1 MKEARRSAAKI
12 AALFAASALL
22 LAGCTTP
29 ARPDRMTGDIAP
41 VPQST
46 EPPEIA
52 TVFVTVYGDDVGGF
66 ASHYYPL
73 PRSDFEQ
80 ALLNT
85 IASDSNFAAATSQ
98 GDADYAVNVGLIS
111 LVAPQ
116 WSGNVTLETSWSI
129 TTLGEREELGRQM
142 IRTTSPSPFSKR
154 REATEE
160 AARTNIVAGLEW
172 LAERLR
178 SLDGTD
184 SPPDE

>member
-1 MKEARRSAAKI
+1 MTEARRSAALV
-12 AALFAASALL
+12 AALFAAGVLL
-22 LAGCTTP
+22 LSACTTP
-29 ARPDRMTGDIAP
+29 ARPDRMSGDMAS
-41 VPQST
+41 VPQSS

-52 TVFVTVYGDDVGGF
+52 TVFITVYGDDVGGF

-80 ALLNT
+80 ALLST
-85 IASDSNFAAATSQ
+85 IASDRNFAAAANRN
-98 GDADYAVNVGLIS
+98 DADYAVNVGLIS

-129 TTLGEREELGRQM
+129 TTLVGREELARQM

-172 LAERLR
+172 LAEQLSTTGETGDRA
-178 SLDGTD
+178 
-184 SPPDE
+184 EE